1 MNKEERFNKIFNLF
15 ILLGMIS
22 VVLVVN
28 IMKMSSPGAD
38 IVKLAVVTL
47 GAVMGVFNCV
57 MSANGL
63 IWNFLFGVVNVSIC
77 AYTNFDSGNM
87 GQFMLHMFY
96 FLPMQ
101 FVGIW
106 QWRKRGAGKK
116 SDEGKSAAPKAL
128 RLSGKQWALVA
139 TGTLA
144 GIAAVYGLLYY
155 IDLQRLGDSS
165 SLDRAKI
172 LLDAVVMVL
181 NIVGQIL
188 LSLCYSDSW
197 FIWNLVNIFSVALWL
212 NRTLSPDAGGY
223 EIVMVVKYSFFFI
236 NSLNGLRIWLN
247 LAKKENNT

>member
-1 MNKEERFNKIFNLF
+1 MILEVVQKI
-15 ILLGMIS
+15 
-22 VVLVVN
+22 
-28 IMKMSSPGAD
+28 
-38 IVKLAVVTL
+38 
-47 GAVMGVFNCV
+47 
-57 MSANGL
+57 
-63 IWNFLFGVVNVSIC
+63 
-77 AYTNFDSGNM
+77 
-87 GQFMLHMFY
+87 
-96 FLPMQ
+96 LPRQ
-101 FVGIW
+101 IN
-106 QWRKRGAGKK
+106 
-116 SDEGKSAAPKAL
+116 
-128 RLSGKQWALVA
+128 
-139 TGTLA
+139 LA

-165 SLDRAKI
+165 SLDKAKI

-197 FIWNLVNIFSVALWL
+197 FIWNLVNVFSVALWL